1 MNQQISIRGR
11 TARKMVKVANHM
23 PFIGHKAQTGELRE
37 KMTMKE
43 KAWECPEHLKLDV
56 IDMELFKMELLQRR
70 NDVSDITQS
79 NLTDEDNTD
88 AIGMDDNNSSDVNNG
103 IILHLHGGGYYGKI
117 HNTYRDMA
125 ALYNEV
131 SDGFD
136 VLSVD
141 YRVAPENP
149 YPASLE
155 DAVKSYE
162 WILEIGYPADKIF
175 IAGDSAGGGLTLA
188 LSLYIRDHNMQLPA
202 GIITMSA
209 WTDLTKSGES
219 YQENFD
225 IDPMFGGSTD
235 SLVFKD
241 GYYKDSDP
249 EDPYISPING
259 DYTGFPPMLMQVG
272 EYEMLLSDT
281 LSVAEKAKMSGVTIK
296 EHVYTG
302 MFHDFQ
308 MGLTR
313 YPEAKEAWVEVG
325 RFIRYVISHTED
337 FV

>member
-1 MNQQISIRGR
+1 MESNISIRGR
-11 TARKMVKVANHM
+11 TARKMVKVAHHLPYLGHM
-23 PFIGHKAQTGELRE
+23 AQSGELRAKLSERE
-37 KMTMKE
+37 KL
-43 KAWECPEHLKLDV
+43 WECPEHLEHTV
-56 IDMELFKMELLQRR
+56 IDMQLFKMELLTLKDR
-70 NDVSDITQS
+70 
-79 NLTDEDNTD
+79 EEKK
-88 AIGMDDNNSSDVNNG
+88 G
-103 IILHLHGGGYYGKI
+103 IILQLHGGGYYGRL

-125 ALYNEV
+125 GLYNEV
-131 SDGFD
+131 SKGYD

-149 YPASLE
+149 YPAALE
-155 DAVKSYE
+155 DALAAYK
-162 WILEIGYPADKIF
+162 WMHDNGYPKDCVF

-188 LSLYIRDHNMQLPA
+188 LCLYLRDHKITLPA

-219 YQENFD
+219 YQENFN

-235 SLVFKD
+235 TLVYKD
-241 GYYKDSDP
+241 GYYQDNDP
-249 EDPYISPING
+249 EKPYISPVNG
-259 DYTGFPPMLMQVG
+259 DYTDFPPMLMQVG

-281 LSVAEKAKMSGVTIK
+281 LTVAKKAKEAGVSIR
-296 EHVYTG
+296 EHIYNG

-325 RFIRYVISHTED
+325 RFIRYVVTHRDSI
-337 FV
+337 VNV